1 MQTTH
6 QTVLKTIERA
16 KAPLLVI
23 PEGGGADS
31 FASALGLARLLRKL
45 EKPVHIV
52 TADKESMD
60 HLHFLDKAVAHQ
72 VATDL
77 KNIRSYVIRL
87 DVSKTQPD
95 ELSYDVTDGKLHI
108 YLQPRS
114 GSWSKED
121 LEFNQSAYRHDL
133 IICIGAK
140 SLEACGHIFENN
152 PDFFYRTPIINI
164 DHTPHNE
171 HFGHVNLVDMTAT
184 SIGEVCHD
192 FVQSVAPEL
201 LDEETAT
208 AFLTGMIA
216 KTKSFRAPGITPKT
230 LQVASSLMAKGAK
243 REAIVD
249 HLYRTRSVET
259 LRLWGRALA
268 RLKADVDRG
277 MVWTLLSQQDFLHAG
292 TGEEMLSGIVEELIS
307 SSPTAK
313 IAILLYEDVENHTTA
328 IVHTRRPHDAIVL
341 SMPFKPSG
349 THEEARLYF
358 PNKRL
363 IEVEHLLIDHIKKT
377 ISK

>member
-1 MQTTH
+1 
-6 QTVLKTIERA
+6 
-16 KAPLLVI
+16 
-23 PEGGGADS
+23 
-31 FASALGLARLLRKL
+31 
-45 EKPVHIV
+45 
-52 TADKESMD
+52 
-60 HLHFLDKAVAHQ
+60 
-72 VATDL
+72 
-77 KNIRSYVIRL
+77 
-87 DVSKTQPD
+87 
-95 ELSYDVTDGKLHI
+95 
-108 YLQPRS
+108 
-114 GSWSKED
+114 
-121 LEFNQSAYRHDL
+121 
-133 IICIGAK
+133 
-140 SLEACGHIFENN
+140 
-152 PDFFYRTPIINI
+152 
-164 DHTPHNE
+164 
-171 HFGHVNLVDMTAT
+171 
-184 SIGEVCHD
+184 
-192 FVQSVAPEL
+192 
-201 LDEETAT
+201 
-208 AFLTGMIA
+208 
-216 KTKSFRAPGITPKT
+216 
-230 LQVASSLMAKGAK
+230 MAKGAK